1 MIFTVIFYIFV
12 ACTVLQILYYLFFS
26 TFLFS
31 KHKEEKFSKKK
42 TVSVIICAKNEAKNL
57 KNFLPSIVNQNYP
70 NFEIVLIND
79 DSTDETLEIMQTFS
93 KKYNN
98 IKIVDVK
105 NIEPFWGNKKYA
117 LTLGIKAAKH
127 NYLLFTD
134 ADCKPSSENWI
145 AEMVTQFTDEKQ
157 IILGYG
163 KYIQENKLVNLLVR
177 YETLLTA
184 MQYFS
189 YAKVGIPY
197 MAVGRNLAYHKS
209 EFYKVKGFIN
219 HIHLKSGDDDLFIQ
233 DASNKENTTI
243 QTNPKT
249 FTLSKA
255 PDSFKQWFRQKRR
268 HISTANHYKL
278 KHKLLLGLFFLSKF
292 LLLVLSITCFLIFPW
307 KTILPF
313 VISYYLVMFI
323 VVGLSSKK
331 LKEKQLIYVFPFLE
345 IGLVLFQFSIFITN
359 TFLKPTHWK

>member
-31 KHKEEKFSKKK
+31 KNKEENTSENKP
-42 TVSVIICAKNEAKNL
+42 VSVIICAKNEAENL
-57 KNFLPSIVNQNYP
+57 KDFLPFVINQNYP
-70 NFEIVLIND
+70 DFEIVLIND
-79 DSTDETLEIMQTFS
+79 DSTDETLEIMEKFAQKH
-93 KKYNN
+93 KK
-98 IKIVDVK
+98 IKLVDVK
-105 NIEPFWGNKKYA
+105 NIEAFWGNKKYA

-134 ADCKPSSENWI
+134 ADCKPSSKNWI
-145 AEMVTQFTDEKQ
+145 TEMVTQFTDEKQ
-157 IILGYG
+157 IVLGYG
-163 KYIQENKLVNLLVR
+163 KYIQENTLVNVLVR

-184 MQYFS
+184 IQYFS
-189 YAKVGIPY
+189 YAKSGSPY
-197 MAVGRNLAYHKS
+197 MAVGRNLAYHKK

-243 QTNPKT
+243 QTNSKS

-255 PDSFKQWFRQKRR
+255 PGSFKEWFRQKRR
-268 HISTANHYKL
+268 HISTAKHYKL

-292 LLLVLSITCFLIFPW
+292 LFLVLSITCFLILAW
-307 KTILPF
+307 QTVLPF
-313 VISYYLVMFI
+313 VISYYLVMCI
-323 VVGLSSKK
+323 VVGLSSRK
-331 LKEKQLIYVFPFLE
+331 LKEKQLIYVLPFLE